1 MNNVVPFSTRV
12 FLLKRVN
19 IFLRSSSDLY
29 LEVLFFPPL
38 TYSLMINFRSF
49 GTVDVISL
57 LEYLIPCEPAEV
69 EFLLCFFF
77 P

>member
-29 LEVLFFPPL
+29 LEVLFFPPDIF
-38 TYSLMINFRSF
+38 TYDKLQKFWHCRCYISFRILNSM
-49 GTVDVISL
+49 
-57 LEYLIPCEPAEV
+57 
-69 EFLLCFFF
+69 
-77 P
+77 